1 MKRFLLV
8 ILLTAI
14 LPDVAIWQLYLSSC
28 SPWVS
33 VLWFLPSVVLLAAWV
48 ALTNEF
54 RHSLAARVL
63 NSCILCFVV
72 PKLCFLLF
80 QMLTPWAGIGAAA
93 VAELAAVYGLSIGWR
108 RLKVRRVSIAFPT
121 LPAAFDGYRILQLS
135 DFHLGTFGRHNPFI
149 RRVVDTANAQ
159 AADLIVFTGDLVNKV
174 AREAVPYR
182 HDLAALRA
190 PDGVFAVLGN
200 HDYCEYG
207 ARRSAGYYDRN
218 LQQLDTIVRS
228 MGWTLLRD
236 EHRLLRRADDTVA
249 VAGVENIGLPPFPV
263 KGDLRKA
270 LQGIPG
276 GTFTLL
282 LSHDP
287 NHWRSEVLGKEPVA
301 LMLAGHTH
309 GAQVRLGR
317 VSLARFAF
325 REWGGLYHQGAQW
338 LYVSLGLG
346 GAFPFRL
353 GAWPEMT
360 VIELRRAAN
369 GE

>member
-8 ILLTAI
+8 ILVTAI
-14 LPDVAIWQLYLSSC
+14 IPDLAIWWLYLANA
-28 SPWVS
+28 PLAVDI
-33 VLWFLPSVVLLAAWV
+33 LWFFPSTLLLAAWV
-48 ALTNEF
+48 ALANEF
-54 RHSLAARVL
+54 HHSLAARTL
-63 NSCILCFVV
+63 NGSILCFVV

-80 QMLTPWAGIGAAA
+80 QMITPWTGIGATI
-93 VAELAAVYGLSIGWR
+93 VAELAAIYGLSIGWR
-108 RLKVRRVSIAFPT
+108 RLKVRRVTISFPT
-121 LPAAFDGYRILQLS
+121 LPTAFNGYRILQLS
-135 DFHLGTFGRHNPFI
+135 DLHLGTFGRHNPFVRHI
-149 RRVVDTANAQ
+149 VSVANEQ
-159 AADLIVFTGDLVNKV
+159 GADLIVFTGDLINKA

-182 HDLAALRA
+182 HDLAALHA

-207 ARRSAGYYDRN
+207 PKRSTDYHGRN
-218 LQQLDTIVRS
+218 LQQLDTLIRN

-236 EHRLLRRADDTVA
+236 EHSTICRHDERIAI
-249 VAGVENIGLPPFPV
+249 AGVENIGLPPFPV
-263 KGDLRKA
+263 KGDLQKA
-270 LQGIPG
+270 LQGIPPD
-276 GTFTLL
+276 TFTIL

-287 NHWRSEVLGKEPVA
+287 NHWRGEVLGHTSIP

-309 GAQVRLGR
+309 GAQVRIGR

-325 REWGGLYHQGAQW
+325 REWGGLYHQGSQW

-360 VIELRRAAN
+360 VIELKR
-369 GE
+369 EE